1 MILEIIGWSN
11 NAPPI
16 SWIGSGVLSLIWI
29 TLGIILA
36 RRRSHLASIDVAK
49 SVRVA
54 KWGIFFFLI
63 AFIPIGTLVGVS
75 VNVEVLLEKI
85 AGADKT
91 VPVVLI
97 LCAAAL
103 FWKADRRLYDWKDAV
118 LYSAS
123 SFLAGLAAG
132 AAVRLAY
139 VADIG

>member
-16 SWIGSGVLSLIWI
+16 SWIGSGVLSLIW
-29 TLGIILA
+29 TALGIFIA
-36 RRRSHLASIDVAK
+36 RRRSHLEPIDIAK

-54 KWGIFFFLI
+54 QWGIFFFLI
-63 AFIPIGTLVGVS
+63 AFIPLGTLVGVS
-75 VNVEVLLEKI
+75 INAQVLLEKI
-85 AGADKT
+85 AGLDMT
-91 VPVVLI
+91 VPAVLI
-97 LCAAAL
+97 LGAGAL

-132 AAVRLAY
+132 AAVRLAFF
-139 VADIG
+139 ADIG